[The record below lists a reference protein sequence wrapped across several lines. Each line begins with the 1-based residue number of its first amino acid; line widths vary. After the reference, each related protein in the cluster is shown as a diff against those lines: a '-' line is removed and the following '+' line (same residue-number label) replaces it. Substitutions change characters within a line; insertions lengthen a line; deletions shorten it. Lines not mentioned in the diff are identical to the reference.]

1 MSTKDESITTG
12 LDRLNATFAWW
23 GVPGAS
29 GNGQIDGQ
37 MKRFQAL
44 TSDLQK
50 VYGDA
55 YSKQMGTL
63 LGANER
69 IARSLQEFLR
79 CRQPQDLIAAE
90 ANVLA
95 TILQETSLQ
104 AKTWV
109 ELTQKVQDC
118 CAAAAREA
126 AVGLRNQPNG
136 SQPTEGA
143 DAKRPVKAA

>member
-1 MSTKDESITTG
+1 MSTKDETITTA
-12 LDRLNATFAWW
+12 LDRLNATFVWW
-23 GVPGAS
+23 GVPGTS

-37 MKRFQAL
+37 MKRLQAF

-50 VYGDA
+50 AYGDA
-55 YSKQMGTL
+55 YTKQMSTL

-95 TILQETSLQ
+95 TVLEETSQQ

-126 AVGLRNQPNG
+126 ADGIRSQPNE
-136 SQPTEGA
+136 SA
-143 DAKRPVKAA
+143 DAKRPAKVV